1 MADDNNDNPSEES
14 ESEFAVNVERFSEYY
29 EGTLPAEKRSELE
42 RLIAQEERYTVAYAD
57 FEKTMEMLSGMH
69 KMSAPMDFDKKVED
83 TICRRSGGRFF
94 GRRAF
99 GDRIPYEILAVVV
112 MILAAFV
119 YWMGRTS
126 GTGGHK
132 LHDDPTPLIHEGA
145 PDVMPKR

>member
-1 MADDNNDNPSEES
+1 
-14 ESEFAVNVERFSEYY
+14 
-29 EGTLPAEKRSELE
+29 
-42 RLIAQEERYTVAYAD
+42 LIAEDERYSKAYAD

-83 TICRRSGGRFF
+83 TIHRRSDGRFF

-99 GDRIPYEILAVVV
+99 GDRIPYEFLAVIV

-132 LHDDPTPLIHEGA
+132 LNPDSPPPIHEGA
-145 PDVMPKR
+145 RDVMPKR